1 MNKQSPVKFLVCF
14 VRKQKEAK
22 ANEVLNNMGA
32 SVCFT
37 TPARGIGPS
46 ELLSVMGLDL
56 NESSVIISV
65 VKTEDAHKI
74 LAKLCRIVELYKE
87 DLGVAFTIPI
97 NAISRDALNG
107 LLEMAKQTIQLNE
120 ELNRKAEQKVEQNV
134 VKEEQKEEKKEDI
147 KTEEKVEQKAMEQAE
162 NKEEAK

>member
-32 SVCFT
+32 SVCLT
-37 TPARGIGPS
+37 TPARGIGHS

-56 NESSVIISV
+56 NESSVIISI

-74 LAKLCRIVELYKE
+74 LAKLCRTVELYKE

-107 LLEMAKQTIQLNE
+107 LLEMAKQTM
-120 ELNRKAEQKVEQNV
+120 ELSEQINQKVEQKE
-134 VKEEQKEEKKEDI
+134 VKTEQKEEKKEDI
-147 KTEEKVEQKAMEQAE
+147 KTEEKVEQKVTEQE